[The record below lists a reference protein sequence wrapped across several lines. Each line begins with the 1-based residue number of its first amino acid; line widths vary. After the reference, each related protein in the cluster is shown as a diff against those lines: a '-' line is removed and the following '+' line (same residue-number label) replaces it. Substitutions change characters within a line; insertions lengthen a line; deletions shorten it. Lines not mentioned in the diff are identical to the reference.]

1 MFHLDSLVFITFLE
15 YFNVLHNYRNI
26 QLPKLHI
33 LPFLK
38 LKCIKSKRT
47 YTNTILIQLIADNK
61 KI

>member
-15 YFNVLHNYRNI
+15 YFNVLHNYQNI

-33 LPFLK
+33 IPSFK

-47 YTNTILIQLIADNK
+47 YTNPYLNAINC
-61 KI
+61 